1 MSVRGVRG
9 ATTVDGDV
17 PAVIHEA
24 TRELLEEIIRANN
37 IESFEEIGSIILTKK
52 TDLTSTFP
60 AEAARAI
67 GMSQVPLICA
77 SEIAVPGAMPRC
89 IRVMLH
95 WNTDRPQAE
104 VQHVYLREAKRLRPD
119 VSSAQ

>member
-9 ATTVDGDV
+9 ATTVESDI
-17 PAVIHEA
+17 PADIHEA
-24 TRELLEEIIRANN
+24 TRELLEEIIRANS
-37 IESFEEIGSIILTKK
+37 IGSFEEIGSIIFTTT

-95 WNTDRPQAE
+95 WNTDRLQSE

-119 VSSAQ
+119 VSSA